1 MQAVIDGLT
10 RIFESL
16 GIPPVLGALA
26 LGFIAGM
33 VVATGHAVTAN
44 ASSGSPAIGAGRP
57 VVVPGDGGL
66 LVNGRPITIAPQQLS
81 TVEMFIAQDRM
92 IDAIKTLRNA
102 TSLGLKDSRLIV
114 EAMRD
119 EQKGRAAA

>member
-26 LGFIAGM
+26 LGFVAGM

-44 ASSGSPAIGAGRP
+44 ASSGSPAIGSGRP
-57 VVVPGDGGL
+57 VVVPGDGVL
-66 LVNGRPITIAPQQLS
+66 LVNGRPIAIAPQQLS
-81 TVEMFIAQDRM
+81 TVELFIAQDRT
-92 IDAIKTLRNA
+92 IDAIKALRNA
-102 TSLGLKDSRLIV
+102 THLGLKDSRLIV
-114 EAMRD
+114 EALRD